1 MTSLS
6 VLRFI
11 WTSHITSISRVDF
24 EVISRN
30 LNSNP
35 KIQVVQTGH
44 VLKTQTTA
52 QLFHPKWFMKPG
64 SPWFLVPEVG
74 MGWSKGIPGI
84 SGSSMAFP
92 DSYLLGR
99 KARNEVQPLLN
110 YPWNGGL
117 PWFLRAAVGS
127 LASVVLSSGSQAASR
142 MGAVQM
148 KDSPPRQPGMVLRV
162 IAGAFPALRVTDS
175 WSNIIL

>member
-11 WTSHITSISRVDF
+11 WTSHITCLSRIDF

-35 KIQVVQTGH
+35 EIQVVQTGH

-52 QLFHPKWFMKPG
+52 QPSRPKWFMKPG
-64 SPWFLVPEVG
+64 SPWFPVPDVG
-74 MGWSKGIPGI
+74 VGWSKGIPGI

-92 DSYLLGR
+92 DSYLLRR
-99 KARNEVQPLLN
+99 KAGNEVQPLLN
-110 YPWNGGL
+110 CPWDGGASLVPESSCGLFSLSGFELRESSCSQDGGCPDEGL
-117 PWFLRAAVGS
+117 PS
-127 LASVVLSSGSQAASR
+127 
-142 MGAVQM
+142 
-148 KDSPPRQPGMVLRV
+148 
-162 IAGAFPALRVTDS
+162 
-175 WSNIIL
+175 

>member
-11 WTSHITSISRVDF
+11 WTSHITCLSRIDF

-35 KIQVVQTGH
+35 EIQVVQTGH

-52 QLFHPKWFMKPG
+52 QPSHPKRFMKPG
-64 SPWFLVPEVG
+64 SPWFPVPDVG
-74 MGWSKGIPGI
+74 VGWSKGIPGI

-92 DSYLLGR
+92 DSYLLRR
-99 KARNEVQPLLN
+99 KAGNEVQPLLN
-110 YPWNGGL
+110 CPWDGGL
-117 PWFLRAAVGS
+117 SWFLRAAVGS
-127 LASVVLSSGSQAASR
+127 LASVVLSSGSQAAPR

-148 KDSPPRQPGMVLRV
+148 RGSPPRQPGMVLRV
-162 IAGAFPALRVTDS
+162 IVGGSFSSA
-175 WSNIIL
+175 